1 MPLIEIWDRG
11 SLHTEHGETSQL
23 AFDLRELLV
32 QLPPDK
38 KALNWSIL
46 GLWAVAQDDTDVGE
60 IEARVDAS
68 PVGLRMTGAEL
79 WDLAGRL
86 LQVIDGTI
94 VAFSDSP
101 PTRSDSDL
109 RESCE
114 IVIEAIDSTL
124 WRVYTRD
131 PAVSN
136 RLRQTFA
143 DVREVSPEVPMP
155 AVRAAA

>member
-1 MPLIEIWDRG
+1 MPTIEIWDRKP
-11 SLHTEHGETSQL
+11 LHTENGESSQL
-23 AFDLRELLV
+23 TFDLRDLLA
-32 QLPPDK
+32 QLSPDT

-46 GLWAVAQDDTDVGE
+46 GLWAVARDDTDVVE

-86 LQVIDGTI
+86 LQVIDGII

-124 WRVYTRD
+124 WRVYARD
-131 PAVSN
+131 PALSDH
-136 RLRQTFA
+136 LRNTFTE
-143 DVREVSPEVPMP
+143 VREVPPEVPIP
-155 AVRAAA
+155 AVHATA